1 MNISS
6 ENYGQMLSIIYESIG
21 QGEQIA
27 NNKVKD
33 SFCKIKDEFNQ
44 FRIGA
49 DKLLGENKVLKIG
62 VVGQV
67 KAGKSSFLNSLFF
80 DGENVLPRASTP
92 MTAGLTVLEYGEENM
107 FSIDYYNEKEWNT
120 FEGKAKQYDDFLQE
134 QKGMLPEGHNLSD
147 EEIARMA
154 NISEDLTSAKELVSS
169 CSGTAR
175 SKIKAQSFVET
186 KTFSDIS
193 DLQDILADYVGA
205 EGRYTSVVKSLTI
218 KLNDERLKNL
228 RIVDTPG
235 VNDPIQSREFRTREF
250 LRECHGVFLLSYAGR
265 FFDSTDVNFLS
276 GRIGSQGIGTVVLIA
291 SKFDSVLQDVG
302 TKFPDDLV
310 GAWEDCERQLKKQFR
325 RNLAE
330 SDYKGD
336 EPRFDVSSGIGYSIY
351 NKPRDKWD
359 SMEEHVVKQMKQFY
373 PSNFDTIE
381 NIKET
386 FFNLANIDVIRDNY
400 LDGLFVK
407 NRDRIM
413 QSKLDGYFANVKK
426 NITNIIDDQRSALE
440 KHYQFVNNNDIS
452 EMRKIGDSTRRIIK
466 VIKAEINTLANV
478 CDDNAEMMRKRT
490 WNSVPSLWNGSL
502 PTVEEC
508 VTAQRKSTVRESKKT
523 FSDSFRRIDPQKM
536 ISTLHENFKKAADE
550 MKSSWE
556 KGSEQLL
563 KSINGKINDII
574 TAAERQDTEAH
585 IDADSIRHI
594 LTEVIAKMD
603 NVRTLDLKNIIDKA
617 KEQVVNVSQDCDIST
632 YFGSMDESEAREKLR
647 IRANDKR
654 QEITDKV
661 KRICNSLQSELET
674 KLDESKVAVVSVFTN
689 RKEELVSKASSEVD
703 KYLVQLENDIKNKES
718 ELALYGEAIKQLDI
732 IKSKL

>member
-426 NITNIIDDQRSALE
+426 NLTNIIDDQRSALE

-508 VTAQRKSTVRESKKT
+508 VTAQRKSTFRGSNKT
-523 FSDSFRRIDPQKM
+523 FSVSFRRIDPQKM
-536 ISTLHENFKKAADE
+536 IRTLHENFMKAADE

-574 TAAERQDTEAH
+574 IAAERQDTEAH

-603 NVRTLDLKNIIDKA
+603 NVRTLDLKNIINKA
-617 KEQVVNVSQDCDIST
+617 IEQVVDVSQDCDIST
-632 YFGSMDESEAREKLR
+632 HFGSMDNNEASEKLKN
-647 IRANDKR
+647 RANEKR

-661 KRICNSLQSELET
+661 KRICNSFQSELET

>member
-1 MNISS
+1 MSISS
-6 ENYGQMLSIIYESIG
+6 ENYGQMLSKVYESIE

-27 NNKVKD
+27 NNKIRD
-33 SFCKIKDEFNQ
+33 AFCKIKDEFNQ

-107 FSIDYYNEKEWNT
+107 FSIDYYSEKEWNT
-120 FEGKAKQYDDFLQE
+120 FEGKAKQYDDIIQE
-134 QKGMLPEGHNLSD
+134 QKGMLPPGQNLSD
-147 EEIARMA
+147 EEIARMV

-175 SKIKAQSFVET
+175 SKIKAQSLIDT
-186 KTFSDIS
+186 KSFSDIS

-205 EGRYTSVVKSLTI
+205 DGRYTSVVKSLTI
-218 KLNDERLKNL
+218 QLNDERLKNL

-235 VNDPIQSREFRTREF
+235 VNDPIQSREYRTREF

-265 FFDSTDVNFLS
+265 FFDSTDVSFLS

-302 TKFPDDLV
+302 TKFSDDLV

-325 RNLAE
+325 RNFAE

-351 NKPRDKWD
+351 KKPREKWD

-373 PSNFDTIE
+373 PSNFDTVE

-386 FFNLANIDVIRDNY
+386 FFNLANIDVIRENY

-413 QSKLDGYFANVKK
+413 QSKMDGYFSNAKN
-426 NITNIIDDQRSALE
+426 NITNIIEDQRSALE
-440 KHYQFVNNNDIS
+440 KHYKFVENSDIS
-452 EMRKIGDSTRRIIK
+452 EMRKIGDSTRKIIN
-466 VIKAEINTLANV
+466 VIKADINTLANV

-502 PTVEEC
+502 PTEEKN
-508 VTAQRKSTVRESKKT
+508 VDALRKSTFWGSNES
-523 FSDSFRRIDPQKM
+523 FNVSFRQIAPQKM
-536 ISTLHENFKKAADE
+536 ISSLHENFKKAAEE
-550 MKSSWE
+550 MNLSWE
-556 KGSEQLL
+556 KGSDQLL
-563 KSINGKINDII
+563 KSINEKINDII
-574 TAAERQDTEAH
+574 TVAERQDTEAH

-594 LTEVIAKMD
+594 LAEVIAKMD
-603 NVRTLDLKNIIDKA
+603 NARTLDLKNIIDRA
-617 KEQVVNVSQDCDIST
+617 KEQVVDASQDCEIST
-632 YFGSMDESEAREKLR
+632 QFGSMEESQAREELR
-647 IRANDKR
+647 NRANEKR

-661 KRICNSLQSELET
+661 KRICNSLQSELEA
-674 KLDESKVAVVSVFTN
+674 KLYESKEAVVSVFTN
-689 RKEELVSKASSEVD
+689 RKNELVSKAGAEVD
-703 KYLVQLENDIKNKES
+703 KYLAQLENDIKNKES
-718 ELALYGEAIKQLDI
+718 ELALYGEAIKQLNI

>member
-134 QKGMLPEGHNLSD
+134 QKGMLPEGYNLSD

-400 LDGLFVK
+400 LDGLFLK

-413 QSKLDGYFANVKK
+413 QSKLDGYFGNVKK
-426 NITNIIDDQRSALE
+426 NLTNIIDDQRSALE

-508 VTAQRKSTVRESKKT
+508 VTAYRKSTFLGSNKT
-523 FSDSFRRIDPQKM
+523 FSVSFRRIDPQKM
-536 ISTLHENFKKAADE
+536 IRTLHENFMKAADK
-550 MKSSWE
+550 MTSSWE
-556 KGSEQLL
+556 KESEELL
-563 KSINGKINDII
+563 KLINGKINDII

-603 NVRTLDLKNIIDKA
+603 NVRTLDLKNIINKA
-617 KEQVVNVSQDCDIST
+617 IEQVVDVSQDCDIST
-632 YFGSMDESEAREKLR
+632 HVGSMDNNKASEKLKN
-647 IRANDKR
+647 RANEKR

>member
-134 QKGMLPEGHNLSD
+134 QKGMLPEGYNLSD

-478 CDDNAEMMRKRT
+478 CDDNAEKMRKRT

-508 VTAQRKSTVRESKKT
+508 VTAQRKSTFRGSNKT
-523 FSDSFRRIDPQKM
+523 FSVSFRRIDPQKM
-536 ISTLHENFKKAADE
+536 IRTLHENFMKAADE

-574 TAAERQDTEAH
+574 IAAERQDTEAH

-617 KEQVVNVSQDCDIST
+617 KEQVVDVSQDCDISIH
-632 YFGSMDESEAREKLR
+632 FGSMDESEARDKLR
-647 IRANDKR
+647 NRANEKR

-661 KRICNSLQSELET
+661 KRICNSFQSELET

>member
-27 NNKVKD
+27 NNKIKD

-426 NITNIIDDQRSALE
+426 NLINIIDDQRSALE

-508 VTAQRKSTVRESKKT
+508 VTAHRKSTVWGSNKT
-523 FSDSFRRIDPQKM
+523 FSVSFRRIDPQKM
-536 ISTLHENFKKAADE
+536 IRTLHENFMKAADE

-574 TAAERQDTEAH
+574 IAAERQDTEAH

-661 KRICNSLQSELET
+661 KRICNSFQSELET

>member
-508 VTAQRKSTVRESKKT
+508 VTAQRKSTFRGSNKT
-523 FSDSFRRIDPQKM
+523 FSVSFRRIDPQKM
-536 ISTLHENFKKAADE
+536 IRTLHENFMKAADE

-574 TAAERQDTEAH
+574 IAAERQDTEAH

-603 NVRTLDLKNIIDKA
+603 NVRTLDLKNIINKA
-617 KEQVVNVSQDCDIST
+617 IEQGVYVSQDCDIST
-632 YFGSMDESEAREKLR
+632 HFGSMDNNEASEKLKK
-647 IRANDKR
+647 RANDKR

>member
-107 FSIDYYNEKEWNT
+107 FSIDYYNENEWNT

-508 VTAQRKSTVRESKKT
+508 VTAQRKSTFRGSNKT
-523 FSDSFRRIDPQKM
+523 FSVPFRRIDPQKM
-536 ISTLHENFKKAADE
+536 IRTLHENFMKAADE

-574 TAAERQDTEAH
+574 IAAERQDTEAH

-617 KEQVVNVSQDCDIST
+617 KEQVVDVSQDCDISIH
-632 YFGSMDESEAREKLR
+632 FGSMDESEARDKLR
-647 IRANDKR
+647 NRANEKR

-661 KRICNSLQSELET
+661 KRICNSFQSELET

>member
-134 QKGMLPEGHNLSD
+134 QKGMLPEGHILSD

-508 VTAQRKSTVRESKKT
+508 VTAYRKSTFLGSNKT
-523 FSDSFRRIDPQKM
+523 FSVSFRRIDPQKM
-536 ISTLHENFKKAADE
+536 IRTLHENFMKAADK
-550 MKSSWE
+550 MTSSWE
-556 KGSEQLL
+556 KESEELL
-563 KSINGKINDII
+563 KLINGKINDII

-603 NVRTLDLKNIIDKA
+603 NVRTLDLKNIINKA
-617 KEQVVNVSQDCDIST
+617 IEQVVDVSQDCDIST
-632 YFGSMDESEAREKLR
+632 HFGSMDNNEASEKLKK
-647 IRANDKR
+647 RANDKR

>member
-134 QKGMLPEGHNLSD
+134 QKGMLLEGYNLSD

-508 VTAQRKSTVRESKKT
+508 VTAYRKSTFLGSNKT
-523 FSDSFRRIDPQKM
+523 FSVSFRRIDPQKM
-536 ISTLHENFKKAADE
+536 IRTLHENFMKAADK
-550 MKSSWE
+550 MTSSWE
-556 KGSEQLL
+556 KESKELL
-563 KSINGKINDII
+563 KLINGKINDII

-603 NVRTLDLKNIIDKA
+603 NVRTLDLKNIINKA
-617 KEQVVNVSQDCDIST
+617 IEQVVDVSQDCDIST
-632 YFGSMDESEAREKLR
+632 HVGSMDNNEASEKLK

>member
-426 NITNIIDDQRSALE
+426 NLTNIIDDQRSALE

-508 VTAQRKSTVRESKKT
+508 VTAQRKSTFRGSNKT
-523 FSDSFRRIDPQKM
+523 FSVSFRRIDPQKM

-574 TAAERQDTEAH
+574 IAAERQDTEAH

-603 NVRTLDLKNIIDKA
+603 NVRTLDLKNIINKA
-617 KEQVVNVSQDCDIST
+617 IEQVVDVSQDCDIST
-632 YFGSMDESEAREKLR
+632 HFGSMDNNEASEKLKK
-647 IRANDKR
+647 RANDKR

>member
-27 NNKVKD
+27 NNKIKD

-134 QKGMLPEGHNLSD
+134 QKGMLPEGHILSD

-440 KHYQFVNNNDIS
+440 KHYQFVNNSDIS

-466 VIKAEINTLANV
+466 VIKGDINTLANV

-508 VTAQRKSTVRESKKT
+508 VTAYRKSTFLGSNKT
-523 FSDSFRRIDPQKM
+523 FSVSFRRIDPQKM
-536 ISTLHENFKKAADE
+536 ISTLHENFMKAADE

-603 NVRTLDLKNIIDKA
+603 NVRTLDLKNIINKA
-617 KEQVVNVSQDCDIST
+617 IEQVVDVSQDCDISIH
-632 YFGSMDESEAREKLR
+632 FGSIDEREASEKLK

>member
-466 VIKAEINTLANV
+466 VIKGDINTLANV

-508 VTAQRKSTVRESKKT
+508 VTAYRKSTVWESNKT
-523 FSDSFRRIDPQKM
+523 FSVSFRRIDPQKM
-536 ISTLHENFKKAADE
+536 IRTLHENFMKAADK
-550 MKSSWE
+550 MTSSWE
-556 KGSEQLL
+556 KESEELL
-563 KSINGKINDII
+563 KLINGKINDII

-603 NVRTLDLKNIIDKA
+603 NVRTLDLKNIINKA
-617 KEQVVNVSQDCDIST
+617 KEQVVDVSQDCDISIH
-632 YFGSMDESEAREKLR
+632 FGSMDESEAREKLR

>member
-134 QKGMLPEGHNLSD
+134 QKGVLPEGHNLSD

-413 QSKLDGYFANVKK
+413 RSKLDGYFSNVKK

-440 KHYQFVNNNDIS
+440 KHYQFVNNSDIS

-466 VIKAEINTLANV
+466 VIKADINTLANV

-508 VTAQRKSTVRESKKT
+508 VTAYRKSTFLGSNKT
-523 FSDSFRRIDPQKM
+523 FSVSFRRIDPQKM
-536 ISTLHENFKKAADE
+536 IRTLHENFMKAADK
-550 MKSSWE
+550 MTSSWE
-556 KGSEQLL
+556 KESEELL
-563 KSINGKINDII
+563 KLINGKINDII

-603 NVRTLDLKNIIDKA
+603 NVRTLDLKNIINKA
-617 KEQVVNVSQDCDIST
+617 IEQVVDVSQDCDIST
-632 YFGSMDESEAREKLR
+632 HVGSMDNNKASEKLKN
-647 IRANDKR
+647 RANEKR

>member
-134 QKGMLPEGHNLSD
+134 QKGMLSEGYNLSD

-466 VIKAEINTLANV
+466 AIKAEINTLANV
-478 CDDNAEMMRKRT
+478 CDDNAEKMRKNT

-508 VTAQRKSTVRESKKT
+508 VTAQRKSTFRGSNKT
-523 FSDSFRRIDPQKM
+523 FSVSFRRIDPQKM
-536 ISTLHENFKKAADE
+536 IRTLHENFMKAADK
-550 MKSSWE
+550 MTSSWE
-556 KGSEQLL
+556 KESEELL
-563 KSINGKINDII
+563 KLINGKINDII

>member
-169 CSGTAR
+169 CSGAAR

-426 NITNIIDDQRSALE
+426 NLTNIIDDQRSALE

-508 VTAQRKSTVRESKKT
+508 VTAYRKSTFLGSNKT
-523 FSDSFRRIDPQKM
+523 FSVSFRRIDPQKM
-536 ISTLHENFKKAADE
+536 IRTLHENFMKAADK
-550 MKSSWE
+550 MTSSWE
-556 KGSEQLL
+556 KESEELL
-563 KSINGKINDII
+563 KLINGKINDII

-617 KEQVVNVSQDCDIST
+617 KEQVVDVSQDCDIST

>member
-27 NNKVKD
+27 NNKIKD

-426 NITNIIDDQRSALE
+426 NLTNIIDDQRSALE

-508 VTAQRKSTVRESKKT
+508 VTAQRKSTFRGSNKT
-523 FSDSFRRIDPQKM
+523 FSVSFRRIDPQKM
-536 ISTLHENFKKAADE
+536 IRTLHENFMKAADK
-550 MKSSWE
+550 MTSSWE
-556 KGSEQLL
+556 KESEELL
-563 KSINGKINDII
+563 KLINGKINDII

-603 NVRTLDLKNIIDKA
+603 NVRTLDLKNIINKA
-617 KEQVVNVSQDCDIST
+617 IEQVVDVSQDCDIST
-632 YFGSMDESEAREKLR
+632 HVGSMDNNKASEKLKN
-647 IRANDKR
+647 RANEKR

>member
-134 QKGMLPEGHNLSD
+134 QKGMLPEGHILSD

-154 NISEDLTSAKELVSS
+154 NISEDLTSAKELVSR

-440 KHYQFVNNNDIS
+440 KHYQFVNNSDIS

-466 VIKAEINTLANV
+466 VIKGDINTLANV

-508 VTAQRKSTVRESKKT
+508 VTAYRKSTFLGSNKT
-523 FSDSFRRIDPQKM
+523 FSVSFRRIDPQKM
-536 ISTLHENFKKAADE
+536 IRTLHENFMKAADK
-550 MKSSWE
+550 MTSSWE
-556 KGSEQLL
+556 KESEELL
-563 KSINGKINDII
+563 KLINGKINDII

-603 NVRTLDLKNIIDKA
+603 NVRTLDLKNIINKA
-617 KEQVVNVSQDCDIST
+617 IEQVVDVSQDCDISIH
-632 YFGSMDESEAREKLR
+632 FGSIDEREASEKLK

>member
-27 NNKVKD
+27 NNKIKD

-175 SKIKAQSFVET
+175 SKIKAQSLVET

-228 RIVDTPG
+228 HIVDTPG

-265 FFDSTDVNFLS
+265 FFDSTDANFLS

-330 SDYKGD
+330 SDYNGD

-413 QSKLDGYFANVKK
+413 RSKLDGYFSNVKK

-440 KHYQFVNNNDIS
+440 KHYQFVNNSDIS
-452 EMRKIGDSTRRIIK
+452 EMRKISDSTRRIIK
-466 VIKAEINTLANV
+466 VIKADINTLANV

-490 WNSVPSLWNGSL
+490 WNSMPSLWNGSL

-508 VTAQRKSTVRESKKT
+508 VTAYRKSTVWESNKT
-523 FSDSFRRIDPQKM
+523 FSVSFRRINPQKM
-536 ISTLHENFKKAADE
+536 ISTLHENFMKAADE

-603 NVRTLDLKNIIDKA
+603 NVRTLDLKNIINKA
-617 KEQVVNVSQDCDIST
+617 TEQVVDISQDCDIST
-632 YFGSMDESEAREKLR
+632 HFGSMDESEAREKLR

-718 ELALYGEAIKQLDI
+718 ELALYREAIKQLDL

>member
-1 MNISS
+1 M
-6 ENYGQMLSIIYESIG
+6 
-21 QGEQIA
+21 
-27 NNKVKD
+27 
-33 SFCKIKDEFNQ
+33 
-44 FRIGA
+44 
-49 DKLLGENKVLKIG
+49 
-62 VVGQV
+62 
-67 KAGKSSFLNSLFF
+67 
-80 DGENVLPRASTP
+80 
-92 MTAGLTVLEYGEENM
+92 
-107 FSIDYYNEKEWNT
+107 
-120 FEGKAKQYDDFLQE
+120 
-134 QKGMLPEGHNLSD
+134 
-147 EEIARMA
+147 
-154 NISEDLTSAKELVSS
+154 
-169 CSGTAR
+169 
-175 SKIKAQSFVET
+175 
-186 KTFSDIS
+186 
-193 DLQDILADYVGA
+193 
-205 EGRYTSVVKSLTI
+205 
-218 KLNDERLKNL
+218 
-228 RIVDTPG
+228 
-235 VNDPIQSREFRTREF
+235 
-250 LRECHGVFLLSYAGR
+250 
-265 FFDSTDVNFLS
+265 
-276 GRIGSQGIGTVVLIA
+276 
-291 SKFDSVLQDVG
+291 G

-373 PSNFDTIE
+373 PSNFDTVE
-381 NIKET
+381 HIKET

-440 KHYQFVNNNDIS
+440 KHYQFVNNSDIS
-452 EMRKIGDSTRRIIK
+452 EMRKISDSTRRIIK
-466 VIKAEINTLANV
+466 VIKADINTLANV

-508 VTAQRKSTVRESKKT
+508 VTAHRKSTVWGSNKT
-523 FSDSFRRIDPQKM
+523 FSVSFRRIDPQKM
-536 ISTLHENFKKAADE
+536 ISTLHENFMKAADE

-603 NVRTLDLKNIIDKA
+603 NVRTLDLKNIINKA
-617 KEQVVNVSQDCDIST
+617 KEQVVDVSQDCDISIH
-632 YFGSMDESEAREKLR
+632 FGSMDESEAREKLR
-647 IRANDKR
+647 SRANDKR

>member
-27 NNKVKD
+27 NNKIKD

-175 SKIKAQSFVET
+175 SKIKAQSLVET

-228 RIVDTPG
+228 HIVDTPG

-265 FFDSTDVNFLS
+265 FFDSTDANFLS

-426 NITNIIDDQRSALE
+426 NLTNIIDDQRSALE

-508 VTAQRKSTVRESKKT
+508 VTAYRKSTFLGSNKT
-523 FSDSFRRIDPQKM
+523 FSVSFRRIDPQKM
-536 ISTLHENFKKAADE
+536 IRTLHENFMKAADK
-550 MKSSWE
+550 MTSSWE
-556 KGSEQLL
+556 KESEELL
-563 KSINGKINDII
+563 KLINGKINDII

-603 NVRTLDLKNIIDKA
+603 NVRTLDLKNIINKA
-617 KEQVVNVSQDCDIST
+617 KEQVVDVSQDCDISIH
-632 YFGSMDESEAREKLR
+632 FGSMDNNKASEKLKN
-647 IRANDKR
+647 RANEKR

>member
-508 VTAQRKSTVRESKKT
+508 VTAHRKSTVWGSNKT
-523 FSDSFRRIDPQKM
+523 FSVSFRRIDPQKM
-536 ISTLHENFKKAADE
+536 IRTLHENFMKAADE

-603 NVRTLDLKNIIDKA
+603 NVRTLDLKNIINKA
-617 KEQVVNVSQDCDIST
+617 IEQVVDVSQDCDIST
-632 YFGSMDESEAREKLR
+632 HFGSMDNNEASEKLKK
-647 IRANDKR
+647 RANDKR

>member
-508 VTAQRKSTVRESKKT
+508 VTAYRKSTFLGSNKT
-523 FSDSFRRIDPQKM
+523 FSVSFRRIDPQKM
-536 ISTLHENFKKAADE
+536 IRTLHENFMKAADE

-574 TAAERQDTEAH
+574 IAAERQDTEAH

-603 NVRTLDLKNIIDKA
+603 NVRTLDLKNIINKA
-617 KEQVVNVSQDCDIST
+617 IEQVVDVSQDCDISIH
-632 YFGSMDESEAREKLR
+632 FGSMDESEAREKLR

>member
-27 NNKVKD
+27 NNKIKD

-175 SKIKAQSFVET
+175 SKIKAQSLVET

-228 RIVDTPG
+228 HIVDTPG

-265 FFDSTDVNFLS
+265 FFDSTDANFLS

-310 GAWEDCERQLKKQFR
+310 GAWEDCERQLKQQFR

-330 SDYKGD
+330 SDYNGD

-413 QSKLDGYFANVKK
+413 RSKLDGYFSNVKK

-440 KHYQFVNNNDIS
+440 KHYQFVNNSDIS
-452 EMRKIGDSTRRIIK
+452 EMRKISDSTRRIIK
-466 VIKAEINTLANV
+466 VIKADINTLANV

-508 VTAQRKSTVRESKKT
+508 VTAYRKSTVWESNKT
-523 FSDSFRRIDPQKM
+523 FSVSFRRINPQKM
-536 ISTLHENFKKAADE
+536 ISTLHENFMKAADE

-603 NVRTLDLKNIIDKA
+603 NVRTLDLKNIINKA
-617 KEQVVNVSQDCDIST
+617 TEQVVDISQDCDIST
-632 YFGSMDESEAREKLR
+632 HFGSMDESEAREKLR

-654 QEITDKV
+654 QEMTDKV

-718 ELALYGEAIKQLDI
+718 ELALYREAIKQLDL

>member
-426 NITNIIDDQRSALE
+426 NLTNIIDDQRSALE

-508 VTAQRKSTVRESKKT
+508 VTAQRKSTFRGSNKT
-523 FSDSFRRIDPQKM
+523 FSVSFRRIDPQKM
-536 ISTLHENFKKAADE
+536 IRTLHENFMKAADK
-550 MKSSWE
+550 MTSSWE
-556 KGSEQLL
+556 KESEELL
-563 KSINGKINDII
+563 KLINGKINDII

-603 NVRTLDLKNIIDKA
+603 NVRTLDLKNIINKA
-617 KEQVVNVSQDCDIST
+617 IEQVVDVSQDCDIST
-632 YFGSMDESEAREKLR
+632 HVGSMDNNKASEKLKN
-647 IRANDKR
+647 RANEKR

>member
-27 NNKVKD
+27 NNKIKD

-154 NISEDLTSAKELVSS
+154 NISEDLTSAKELVSR

-426 NITNIIDDQRSALE
+426 NLTNIIDDQRSALE

-466 VIKAEINTLANV
+466 VIKADINTLANV

-508 VTAQRKSTVRESKKT
+508 VTAYRKSTVWESNKT
-523 FSDSFRRIDPQKM
+523 FSVSFRRINPQKM
-536 ISTLHENFKKAADE
+536 ISTLHENFMKAADE

-556 KGSEQLL
+556 KGSEELL
-563 KSINGKINDII
+563 KSINGTINDII

-603 NVRTLDLKNIIDKA
+603 NVRTLDLKNIINKA
-617 KEQVVNVSQDCDIST
+617 IEQVVDVSQDCDIST
-632 YFGSMDESEAREKLR
+632 HVGSMDNNEASEKLK

>member
-27 NNKVKD
+27 NNKIKD

-175 SKIKAQSFVET
+175 SKIKAQSLVET

-265 FFDSTDVNFLS
+265 FFDSTDANFLS

-330 SDYKGD
+330 SDYNGD

-413 QSKLDGYFANVKK
+413 RSKLDGYFSNVKK

-440 KHYQFVNNNDIS
+440 KHYQFVNNSDIS
-452 EMRKIGDSTRRIIK
+452 EMRKISDSTRRIIK
-466 VIKAEINTLANV
+466 VIKADINTLANV

-508 VTAQRKSTVRESKKT
+508 VTAYRKSTVWESNKT
-523 FSDSFRRIDPQKM
+523 FSVSFRRINPQKM
-536 ISTLHENFKKAADE
+536 ISTLHDNFMKAADE

-603 NVRTLDLKNIIDKA
+603 NVRTLDLKNIINKA
-617 KEQVVNVSQDCDIST
+617 TEQVVDISQDCDIST
-632 YFGSMDESEAREKLR
+632 HFGSMDESEAREKLR

-661 KRICNSLQSELET
+661 KRICDSLQSELET

-718 ELALYGEAIKQLDI
+718 ELALYREAIKQLDL

>member
-1 MNISS
+1 MSISS
-6 ENYGQMLSIIYESIG
+6 ENYGQMLSKVYESIE

-27 NNKVKD
+27 NNKIRD
-33 SFCKIKDEFNQ
+33 AFCKIKDEFNQ

-107 FSIDYYNEKEWNT
+107 FSIDYYSEKEWNT
-120 FEGKAKQYDDFLQE
+120 FEGKAKQYDDIIQE
-134 QKGMLPEGHNLSD
+134 QKGMLPPGQNLSD
-147 EEIARMA
+147 EEIARMV

-175 SKIKAQSFVET
+175 SKIKAQSLIDT
-186 KTFSDIS
+186 KSFSDIS

-205 EGRYTSVVKSLTI
+205 DGRYTSVVKSLTI
-218 KLNDERLKNL
+218 QLNDERLKNL

-235 VNDPIQSREFRTREF
+235 VNDPIQSREYRTREF

-265 FFDSTDVNFLS
+265 FFDSTDVSFLS

-302 TKFPDDLV
+302 TKFSDDLV

-325 RNLAE
+325 RNFAE

-351 NKPRDKWD
+351 KKPREKWD

-373 PSNFDTIE
+373 PSNFDTVE

-386 FFNLANIDVIRDNY
+386 FFNLANIDVIRENY

-426 NITNIIDDQRSALE
+426 NLTNIIDDQRSALE

-508 VTAQRKSTVRESKKT
+508 VTAYRKSTFLGSNKT
-523 FSDSFRRIDPQKM
+523 FSVPFRRIDPQKM
-536 ISTLHENFKKAADE
+536 IRTLHENFMKAADK
-550 MKSSWE
+550 MTSSWE
-556 KGSEQLL
+556 KESEELL
-563 KSINGKINDII
+563 KLINGKINDII

-594 LTEVIAKMD
+594 LAEVIAKMD
-603 NVRTLDLKNIIDKA
+603 NARTLDLKNIIDRA
-617 KEQVVNVSQDCDIST
+617 KEQVVDASQDCEIST
-632 YFGSMDESEAREKLR
+632 HLGSMEESQAREELR
-647 IRANDKR
+647 NRVNEKR

-661 KRICNSLQSELET
+661 KRICNSLQSELEA
-674 KLDESKVAVVSVFTN
+674 KLYESKEAVVSVFTN
-689 RKEELVSKASSEVD
+689 RKNELVSKAGAEVD
-703 KYLVQLENDIKNKES
+703 KYLAQLENDIKNKES
-718 ELALYGEAIKQLDI
+718 ELALYGEAIKQLNI

>member
-120 FEGKAKQYDDFLQE
+120 FEGKAKLYDDFLQE
-134 QKGMLPEGHNLSD
+134 QKGMLSEGYNLSD

-508 VTAQRKSTVRESKKT
+508 VTAYRKSTFLGSNKT
-523 FSDSFRRIDPQKM
+523 FSVSFRRIDPQKM
-536 ISTLHENFKKAADE
+536 IRTLHENFMKAADE

-574 TAAERQDTEAH
+574 IAAERQDTEAH

-603 NVRTLDLKNIIDKA
+603 NVRTLDLKNIINKA
-617 KEQVVNVSQDCDIST
+617 IEQVVDVSQDCDIST
-632 YFGSMDESEAREKLR
+632 HVGSMDNNKASEKLKN
-647 IRANDKR
+647 RANEKR

>member
-1 MNISS
+1 MIISS

-27 NNKVKD
+27 NNKIKD

-466 VIKAEINTLANV
+466 VIKADINTLANV
-478 CDDNAEMMRKRT
+478 CDDNAEKMRKST

-502 PTVEEC
+502 PIVEEC
-508 VTAQRKSTVRESKKT
+508 VTAHRKSTVRGSNKT
-523 FSDSFRRIDPQKM
+523 FSDSIRRINPQKM
-536 ISTLHENFKKAADE
+536 ISTLHENFMKAADE

-603 NVRTLDLKNIIDKA
+603 NVRTLDLKNIINKA
-617 KEQVVNVSQDCDIST
+617 IEQVVDVSQDCDIST
-632 YFGSMDESEAREKLR
+632 HVGSMDNNEASEKLK

>member
-107 FSIDYYNEKEWNT
+107 FSIDYYNENEWNT

-508 VTAQRKSTVRESKKT
+508 VTAYRKSTFLGSNKT
-523 FSDSFRRIDPQKM
+523 FSVSFRRIDPQKM
-536 ISTLHENFKKAADE
+536 IRTLHENFMKAADK
-550 MKSSWE
+550 MTSSWE
-556 KGSEQLL
+556 KESEELL
-563 KSINGKINDII
+563 KLINGKINDII

-603 NVRTLDLKNIIDKA
+603 NVRTLDLKNIINKA
-617 KEQVVNVSQDCDIST
+617 IEQVVDVSQDCDIST
-632 YFGSMDESEAREKLR
+632 HVGSMDNNKASEKLKK
-647 IRANDKR
+647 RANEKR

>member
-134 QKGMLPEGHNLSD
+134 QKGMLPEGYNLSD

-426 NITNIIDDQRSALE
+426 NLTNIIDDQRSALE

-478 CDDNAEMMRKRT
+478 CDDNAEKMRKNT

-508 VTAQRKSTVRESKKT
+508 VTAYRKSTFLGSNKT
-523 FSDSFRRIDPQKM
+523 FSVSFRRIDPQKM
-536 ISTLHENFKKAADE
+536 IRTLHENFMKAADK
-550 MKSSWE
+550 MTSSWE
-556 KGSEQLL
+556 KESEELL
-563 KSINGKINDII
+563 KLINGKINDII

-603 NVRTLDLKNIIDKA
+603 NVRTLDLKNIINKA
-617 KEQVVNVSQDCDIST
+617 IEQVVDVSQDCDIST
-632 YFGSMDESEAREKLR
+632 HFGSMDNNEASEKLKK
-647 IRANDKR
+647 RANDKR

>member
-120 FEGKAKQYDDFLQE
+120 FEGKAKLYDDFLQE

-373 PSNFDTIE
+373 PSNFDTVE

-386 FFNLANIDVIRDNY
+386 FFNLANIDVIRENY

-426 NITNIIDDQRSALE
+426 NLTNIIDDQRSALE

-508 VTAQRKSTVRESKKT
+508 VTAYRKSTFLGSNKT
-523 FSDSFRRIDPQKM
+523 FSVSFRRIDPQKM
-536 ISTLHENFKKAADE
+536 IRTLHENFMKAADK
-550 MKSSWE
+550 MTSSWE
-556 KGSEQLL
+556 KESEELL
-563 KSINGKINDII
+563 KLINGKINDII

-603 NVRTLDLKNIIDKA
+603 NVRTLDLKNIINKA
-617 KEQVVNVSQDCDIST
+617 IEQVVDVSQDCDIST
-632 YFGSMDESEAREKLR
+632 HVGSMDNNKASEKLKN
-647 IRANDKR
+647 RANEKR

>member
-120 FEGKAKQYDDFLQE
+120 FEGKAKLYDDFLQE
-134 QKGMLPEGHNLSD
+134 QKGMLSEGYNLSD

-508 VTAQRKSTVRESKKT
+508 VTAYRKSTFLGSNKT
-523 FSDSFRRIDPQKM
+523 FSVSFRRIDPQKM
-536 ISTLHENFKKAADE
+536 IRTLHENFMKAADE

-574 TAAERQDTEAH
+574 IAAERQDTEAH

-617 KEQVVNVSQDCDIST
+617 KEQVVDVSQDCDISIH
-632 YFGSMDESEAREKLR
+632 FGSMDESEARDKLR
-647 IRANDKR
+647 NRANEKR

-661 KRICNSLQSELET
+661 KRICNSFQSELET

>member
-407 NRDRIM
+407 NRDTIM

-478 CDDNAEMMRKRT
+478 CDDNAEKMRKNT

-508 VTAQRKSTVRESKKT
+508 VTASRKSTFWGYNKT
-523 FSDSFRRIDPQKM
+523 FSVSFRRIDPQKM
-536 ISTLHENFKKAADE
+536 IRTLHENFMKAADK
-550 MKSSWE
+550 MTSSWE
-556 KGSEQLL
+556 KESEELL
-563 KSINGKINDII
+563 KLINGKINDII

-603 NVRTLDLKNIIDKA
+603 NVRTLDLKNIINKA
-617 KEQVVNVSQDCDIST
+617 IEQVVDVSQDCDISIH
-632 YFGSMDESEAREKLR
+632 FGSIDEREASEKLK

>member
-478 CDDNAEMMRKRT
+478 CDDNAEKMRKRT

-508 VTAQRKSTVRESKKT
+508 VTAYRKSTFRGSNKT
-523 FSDSFRRIDPQKM
+523 FSVSFRRIDPQKM
-536 ISTLHENFKKAADE
+536 ISTLHENFMKAADE

-603 NVRTLDLKNIIDKA
+603 NVRTLDLKNIINKA
-617 KEQVVNVSQDCDIST
+617 IEQVVDVSQECDIST
-632 YFGSMDESEAREKLR
+632 HFCSMDESEASKKLK

>member
-107 FSIDYYNEKEWNT
+107 FSIDYYNENEWNT

-426 NITNIIDDQRSALE
+426 NVTNIIDDQRSALE

-508 VTAQRKSTVRESKKT
+508 VTAQRKSTFRGSNKT
-523 FSDSFRRIDPQKM
+523 FSVSFRRIDPQKM
-536 ISTLHENFKKAADE
+536 IRTLHENFMKAADK
-550 MKSSWE
+550 MTSSWE
-556 KGSEQLL
+556 KESEELL
-563 KSINGKINDII
+563 KLINGKINDII

-617 KEQVVNVSQDCDIST
+617 KEQVVDVSQDCDISIH
-632 YFGSMDESEAREKLR
+632 FGSMDESEARDKLR
-647 IRANDKR
+647 NRANEKR

-661 KRICNSLQSELET
+661 KRICNSFQSELET

>member
-27 NNKVKD
+27 NNKIKD

-175 SKIKAQSFVET
+175 SKIKAQSLVET

-330 SDYKGD
+330 SDYNGD

-478 CDDNAEMMRKRT
+478 CDDNAEKMRKRT

-508 VTAQRKSTVRESKKT
+508 VTAYRKSTFLGSNKT
-523 FSDSFRRIDPQKM
+523 FSVSFRRIDPQKM
-536 ISTLHENFKKAADE
+536 IRTLHENFMKAADE

-603 NVRTLDLKNIIDKA
+603 NVRTLDLKNIINKA
-617 KEQVVNVSQDCDIST
+617 TEQVVDISQDCDIST
-632 YFGSMDESEAREKLR
+632 HFGSMDESEAREKLR